1 MFKIRRPKSKIY
13 EYIEVVVTAFILAM
27 IVRTFIIQAF
37 KIPSRSMVPTLRV
50 GDHLFV
56 CKFIYGLPIPFTDE
70 KIFEFHSPQRGDII
84 VFKSP
89 TDSKKDYIKRVI
101 GLPGDEIMIK
111 DKQVYINGK
120 PLDEPY
126 KVHSS
131 LRILSVGSPRDNW
144 KEPKKVPEDSYFMM
158 GDNRDD
164 STDSRFWGFL
174 EKELIKGKAI
184 FIYWPPNRINIIR

>member
-27 IVRTFIIQAF
+27 IVRTFVVQAF

-56 CKFIYGLPIPFTDE
+56 CKFIYGLPIPFTD
-70 KIFEFHSPQRGDII
+70 KKVFEFHSPQRGDII
-84 VFKSP
+84 VFKCP
-89 TDSKKDYIKRVI
+89 NGLKKDYIKRVI
-101 GLPGDEIMIK
+101 GLPGDEIMIR

-120 PLDEPY
+120 ALQEPY
-126 KVHSS
+126 KIHSS
-131 LRILSVGSPRDNW
+131 LRIVPSGSPRDNW
-144 KEPKKVPEDSYFMM
+144 KEPQKVPEDCYFTM

-174 EKELIKGKAI
+174 EKELIKGRAI
-184 FIYWPPNRINIIR
+184 FTYWPPNRIGIIR

>member
-27 IVRTFIIQAF
+27 IVRTFVIQAF

-56 CKFIYGLPIPFTDE
+56 CKFIYGIPIPFTD
-70 KIFEFHSPQRGDII
+70 KKVFEFHSPKRGDII
-84 VFKSP
+84 VFKCP
-89 TDSKKDYIKRVI
+89 TDLKKDYIKRVI
-101 GLPGDEIMIK
+101 GLPGDEIMIRN
-111 DKQVYINGK
+111 KQVYINGK
-120 PLDEPY
+120 PIKEPY
-126 KVHSS
+126 KIHSS
-131 LRILSVGSPRDNW
+131 LRTFLADSPRDNW
-144 KEPKKVPEDSYFMM
+144 KEPKKVPKDCYFML

-174 EKELIKGKAI
+174 EKRLIKGKAI
-184 FIYWPPNRINIIR
+184 FIYWPPNRIEIIR